1 MPIVIVG
8 NKTDTVRELDRVEVE
23 SVVQCDWENGYVECS
38 AMFNNNVSAVFKEL
52 LNQARSELI
61 PAPAIPLHDN
71 RGSSG
76 LLMPGHTGNSSL
88 HLRRRQSLPVVPV
101 FNKPGEGLGLMKRR
115 EGRRGSVAVTNLAKQ
130 SACKIS

>member
-61 PAPAIPLHDN
+61 PAPAIPLH
-71 RGSSG
+71 
-76 LLMPGHTGNSSL
+76 
-88 HLRRRQSLPVVPV
+88 RRT
-101 FNKPGEGLGLMKRR
+101 GLG
-115 EGRRGSVAVTNLAKQ
+115 ES
-130 SACKIS
+130 